1 MLVKRH
7 PVHIHEKGR
16 PDTRRCLPGAKT
28 VRQVRLNQQW
38 HNAAWSKA
46 SQGKESPKTCHSKL
60 WRWTRTMQEK
70 KTAASEGSNTL
81 RDELCEHWK
90 WTGQW
95 AGSGQKCKKEK
106 LTVTW
111 QLLRSCGKGPILT
124 PKKLG
129 AENSKLGINQWSLFH
144 CFFCL
149 WSVYKIQMAYWQWIY
164 KWTDGYVSGRGGL
177 KSILVF
183 WCLWIYEWYT
193 SNPIEH

>member
-1 MLVKRH
+1 MAQCCLEQSESRQRKPQNMSFKALALNAH
-7 PVHIHEKGR
+7 YAGEKNS
-16 PDTRRCLPGAKT
+16 CI
-28 VRQVRLNQQW
+28 W
-38 HNAAWSKA
+38 
-46 SQGKESPKTCHSKL
+46 
-60 WRWTRTMQEK
+60 
-70 KTAASEGSNTL
+70 EGSNTL

-164 KWTDGYVSGRGGL
+164 KWSDGYVSGRGGL